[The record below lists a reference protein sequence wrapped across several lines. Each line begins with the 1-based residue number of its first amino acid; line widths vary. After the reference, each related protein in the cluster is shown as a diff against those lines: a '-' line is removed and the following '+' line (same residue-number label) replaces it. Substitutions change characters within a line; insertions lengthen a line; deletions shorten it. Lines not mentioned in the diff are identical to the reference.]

1 VTKRGSTMPS
11 ARRAAILTAAVIA
24 GLAVPNAALA
34 KLPKPKTTTIVPGV
48 SIAGVKLDMTRA
60 QVFSKWGST
69 TCPAPTS
76 CTWQGPGQAGHNER
90 ASVSFVNGK
99 VSLIAI
105 SAATTGTN
113 LKFKA
118 GVLSKWKTAKGIA
131 LGKSKSAVKRAYPA
145 AMPNTGEAVQG
156 FDLFKGARPNL
167 SYTRFSTPGIGASP
181 TLLRGIDVAWDTCHF
196 TTC

>member
-1 VTKRGSTMPS
+1 MPS
-11 ARRAAILTAAVIA
+11 TRRAAILTAAA
-24 GLAVPNAALA
+24 LAALAVPSAAIA
-34 KLPKPKTTTIVPGV
+34 KLPKPKTTTIVPGA

-69 TCPAPTS
+69 KCSPPTS
-76 CTWQGPGQAGHNER
+76 CTWEGPGQAGHNER
-90 ASVSFVNGK
+90 AIVSFVNGK
-99 VSLIAI
+99 VSQISI

-113 LKFKA
+113 LKFKS
-118 GVLSKWKTAKGIA
+118 GVLSKWRTAKGLS
-131 LGKSKSAVKRAYPA
+131 LGKNKSAVKRAYPA
-145 AMPNTGEAVQG
+145 AMANTGEAVQG

-181 TLLRGIDVAWDTCHF
+181 TLLRTIAVAWDTCHF